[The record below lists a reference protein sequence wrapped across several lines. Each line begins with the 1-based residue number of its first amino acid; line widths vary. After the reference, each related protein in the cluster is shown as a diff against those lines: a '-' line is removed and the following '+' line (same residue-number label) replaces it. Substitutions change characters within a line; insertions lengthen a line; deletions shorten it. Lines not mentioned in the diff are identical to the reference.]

1 MTLNLKNKDD
11 YMHKSIADILENWIE
26 KINQDE
32 FYIANSFDVI
42 INAKNSSEAFEFI
55 PYMIEAILLSEDDF
69 ITSQLIFYMNCLYGK
84 ANTTELHPS
93 FISKRQELENHISNM
108 SGNNSVREYNEFKRD
123 LRLY

>member
-1 MTLNLKNKDD
+1 
-11 YMHKSIADILENWIE
+11 MHKSIADILENWIE